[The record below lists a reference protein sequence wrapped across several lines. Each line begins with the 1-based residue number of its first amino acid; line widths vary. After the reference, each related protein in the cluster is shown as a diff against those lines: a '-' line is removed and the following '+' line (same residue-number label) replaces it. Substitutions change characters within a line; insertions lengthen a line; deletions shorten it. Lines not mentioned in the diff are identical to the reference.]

1 MMRAAVFYFSQQ
13 GGNTARRI
21 ASCLRETYT
30 CRLFA
35 PAKYAGAGA
44 TPITGGLSA
53 CTGPLMQTEN
63 ALIFVGAC
71 GIAVRAVA
79 PHLRSK
85 AEDPAVLCI
94 DECGKFVIALVSGH
108 IGGAN
113 RLANALAA
121 AIGATPVITTATD
134 VNGRFSVDAWAAEH
148 GVALGSLAAAK
159 KVSAAIL
166 VRDIPICADAPIRG
180 PLPAGLYPGQEGALG
195 ISVSVHTKKP
205 FQETLSL
212 IPRALTL
219 GLGCRR
225 GTSQEAIE
233 QAVQLVFAAH
243 ALDLRAVRCAAS
255 IRLKADE
262 TGLLA
267 FCAAHGYPAKFYA
280 PETLAALAGEF
291 TPSAFVQKTTGVD
304 NVCERSAVAD
314 GGMLIVKKTA
324 CNGVTVAVAETPWE
338 VQFG

>member
-1 MMRAAVFYFSQQ
+1 M
-13 GGNTARRI
+13 
-21 ASCLRETYT
+21 
-30 CRLFA
+30 
-35 PAKYAGAGA
+35 
-44 TPITGGLSA
+44 
-53 CTGPLMQTEN
+53 
-63 ALIFVGAC
+63 
-71 GIAVRAVA
+71 
-79 PHLRSK
+79 
-85 AEDPAVLCI
+85 
-94 DECGKFVIALVSGH
+94 
-108 IGGAN
+108 
-113 RLANALAA
+113 
-121 AIGATPVITTATD
+121 
-134 VNGRFSVDAWAAEH
+134 
-148 GVALGSLAAAK
+148 
-159 KVSAAIL
+159 
-166 VRDIPICADAPIRG
+166 
-180 PLPAGLYPGQEGALG
+180 
-195 ISVSVHTKKP
+195 KKP

-314 GGMLIVKKTA
+314 GGRLIVKKTA